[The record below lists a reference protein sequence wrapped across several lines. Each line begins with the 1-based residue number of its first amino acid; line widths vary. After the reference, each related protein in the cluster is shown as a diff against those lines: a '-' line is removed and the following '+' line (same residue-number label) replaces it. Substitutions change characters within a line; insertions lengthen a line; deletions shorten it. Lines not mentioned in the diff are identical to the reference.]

1 MKVSI
6 IPSDKTI
13 IVDGQALTFDYD
25 IDPTIHALQW
35 DGDSG
40 EIEYNDD
47 GIANE
52 QFTDSTLVD
61 TLVSA
66 YEDEVE
72 RLEAEAQATAQAT
85 AQAVIDE
92 AEALEAAKTYA
103 DHRRARYADEL
114 PMGDQFDAILKG
126 FNQLR
131 FDGQDLPAD
140 LDEVIGIWLGIKS
153 AIPKE
158 GSH

>member
-25 IDPTIHALQW
+25 IDPTIHAIQW
-35 DGDSG
+35 DEDSG
-40 EIEYNDD
+40 EIEYND

-61 TLVSA
+61 SLVSA

-72 RLEAEAQATAQAT
+72 RLEAEAQATAQA
-85 AQAVIDE
+85 VVDE

-103 DHRRARYADEL
+103 DHRRARYDDEL
-114 PMGDQFDAILKG
+114 PMRDQFDAILKG

-131 FDGQDLPAD
+131 LDGQDLPAD
-140 LDEVIGIWLGIKS
+140 LDGVIDIWLGIKS

-158 GSH
+158 

>member
-6 IPSDKTI
+6 IPSDQTI
-13 IVDGQALTFDYD
+13 IVDGQALTFNYD

-40 EIEYNDD
+40 EIEYND

-72 RLEAEAQATAQAT
+72 RLEAEAQATAQA
-85 AQAVIDE
+85 VVDE

-103 DHRRARYADEL
+103 DHRRARYDDEL

-131 FDGQDLPAD
+131 LDGQDLPAD
-140 LDEVIGIWLGIKS
+140 LDGVIGIWLGIKS

-158 GSH
+158 

>member
-13 IVDGQALTFDYD
+13 IVDGQALIFDYD
-25 IDPTIHALQW
+25 IDPTIHAIQW
-35 DGDSG
+35 DEDSG
-40 EIEYNDD
+40 EIEYND

-61 TLVSA
+61 SLVSA

-72 RLEAEAQATAQAT
+72 RLEAEAQATAQA
-85 AQAVIDE
+85 VVDE

-103 DHRRARYADEL
+103 DHRRARYDDEL

-126 FNQLR
+126 FDQLR
-131 FDGQDLPAD
+131 LDGQDLPAD
-140 LDEVIGIWLGIKS
+140 LDGVIDIWLGIKS

-158 GSH
+158 

>member
-25 IDPTIHALQW
+25 IDPTIHAIQW

-40 EIEYNDD
+40 EIEYND

-72 RLEAEAQATAQAT
+72 RLEAEAQATAQA
-85 AQAVIDE
+85 VVDE

-103 DHRRARYADEL
+103 DHRRARYDDEL

-126 FNQLR
+126 FNQVRL
-131 FDGQDLPAD
+131 DGQDLPAD
-140 LDEVIGIWLGIKS
+140 LDGVIGIWLGIKS

-158 GSH
+158 

>member
-40 EIEYNDD
+40 EIEYND

-61 TLVSA
+61 SLVSA

-72 RLEAEAQATAQAT
+72 RLEAEAQATAQA
-85 AQAVIDE
+85 VVDE

-103 DHRRARYADEL
+103 DHRRARYDDEL

-126 FNQLR
+126 FDQLR
-131 FDGQDLPAD
+131 LDGQDLPAD
-140 LDEVIGIWLGIKS
+140 LDGVIDIWLGIKS

-158 GSH
+158 

>member
-40 EIEYNDD
+40 EIEYND

-61 TLVSA
+61 SLVSA

-72 RLEAEAQATAQAT
+72 RLEAEAQATAQA
-85 AQAVIDE
+85 VVDE

-103 DHRRARYADEL
+103 DHRRARYNDEL

-131 FDGQDLPAD
+131 FDGQNLPAD

-158 GSH
+158 

>member
-40 EIEYNDD
+40 EIEYKD
-47 GIANE
+47 GTANE

-61 TLVSA
+61 SLVSA

-72 RLEAEAQATAQAT
+72 RLEAEAQAN
-85 AQAVIDE
+85 AQAVVDE

-103 DHRRARYADEL
+103 DHRRARYDDEL

-126 FNQLR
+126 FNQVRL
-131 FDGQDLPAD
+131 DGQDLPAD
-140 LDEVIGIWLGIKS
+140 LDGVIGIWLGIKS

-158 GSH
+158 

>member
-25 IDPTIHALQW
+25 IDPTIHAIQW

-40 EIEYNDD
+40 EIEYND

-52 QFTDSTLVD
+52 QFTDAILVD
-61 TLVSA
+61 PFVYA

-72 RLEAEAQATAQAT
+72 RLEAEAQATAQA
-85 AQAVIDE
+85 VVDE

-103 DHRRARYADEL
+103 DHRRARYDDEL
-114 PMGDQFDAILKG
+114 PMGDQFDAILKA

-131 FDGQDLPAD
+131 LDGQDLPAD
-140 LDEVIGIWLGIKS
+140 LDGVIGIWLGIKS

-158 GSH
+158 

>member
-40 EIEYNDD
+40 EIEYND

-61 TLVSA
+61 SLVSA

-72 RLEAEAQATAQAT
+72 RLEAEAQAN
-85 AQAVIDE
+85 AQAVVDE

-103 DHRRARYADEL
+103 DHRRARYDDEL

-158 GSH
+158 

>member
-25 IDPTIHALQW
+25 IDPTIHAIQW
-35 DGDSG
+35 DEDSG
-40 EIEYNDD
+40 EIEYKD
-47 GIANE
+47 GIGNE

-61 TLVSA
+61 SLISA

-72 RLEAEAQATAQAT
+72 RLEAEAQVT
-85 AQAVIDE
+85 AQAVVDE

-103 DHRRARYADEL
+103 DHRRARYDDEL

-158 GSH
+158 

>member
-40 EIEYNDD
+40 EIEYND
-47 GIANE
+47 GTANE

-72 RLEAEAQATAQAT
+72 RLEAEAQATAQA
-85 AQAVIDE
+85 VVDE

-103 DHRRARYADEL
+103 DHRRARYDDEL
-114 PMGDQFDAILKG
+114 PMGDQFDALLKG

-158 GSH
+158 

>member
-72 RLEAEAQATAQAT
+72 RLEAEAQA
-85 AQAVIDE
+85 VVDE

-103 DHRRARYADEL
+103 DHRRARYDDEL
-114 PMGDQFDAILKG
+114 PMRDQFDAILKG

-131 FDGQDLPAD
+131 LDGQDLPAD
-140 LDEVIGIWLGIKS
+140 LDGVIDIWLGIKS

-158 GSH
+158 

>member
-13 IVDGQALTFDYD
+13 IVDGQSLTFDYD

-72 RLEAEAQATAQAT
+72 RLEAEAQA
-85 AQAVIDE
+85 VVDE

-103 DHRRARYADEL
+103 DHRRARYDDEL

-126 FNQLR
+126 FDQLR
-131 FDGQDLPAD
+131 LDGQDLPAD
-140 LDEVIGIWLGIKS
+140 LDGVIDIWLGIKS

-158 GSH
+158 

>member
-40 EIEYNDD
+40 EIEYKD
-47 GIANE
+47 GIGNE

-61 TLVSA
+61 SLVSA

-72 RLEAEAQATAQAT
+72 RLEAEAQAT

-103 DHRRARYADEL
+103 DHRRVRYNAEL

-131 FDGQDLPAD
+131 LSGQDLPAD
-140 LDEVIGIWLGIKS
+140 LDGVIGIWLGIKS

-158 GSH
+158 

>member
-158 GSH
+158 

>member
-40 EIEYNDD
+40 EIEYND

-61 TLVSA
+61 SLVSA

-72 RLEAEAQATAQAT
+72 RLEAEAQVT
-85 AQAVIDE
+85 AQAVVDE

-103 DHRRARYADEL
+103 DHRRARYDDEL

-158 GSH
+158 

>member
-6 IPSDKTI
+6 IPSDKII

-35 DGDSG
+35 DGNSG
-40 EIEYNDD
+40 EIEYND

-61 TLVSA
+61 SLVSA

-72 RLEAEAQATAQAT
+72 RLEAEAQATAQA
-85 AQAVIDE
+85 VVDE

-103 DHRRARYADEL
+103 DHRRARYNDEL

-126 FNQLR
+126 FNQVRL
-131 FDGQDLPAD
+131 DGQDLPAD
-140 LDEVIGIWLGIKS
+140 LDGVIGIWLGIKS

-158 GSH
+158 

>member
-25 IDPTIHALQW
+25 IDPTIHAIQW

-40 EIEYNDD
+40 EIEYND

-61 TLVSA
+61 SLVSA

-72 RLEAEAQATAQAT
+72 RLEAEAQATAQA
-85 AQAVIDE
+85 VVDE

-103 DHRRARYADEL
+103 DHRRARYDDEL

-126 FNQLR
+126 FDQLR
-131 FDGQDLPAD
+131 LAGQDLPAD
-140 LDEVIGIWLGIKS
+140 LDGVIDIWLGIKS

-158 GSH
+158 

>member
-35 DGDSG
+35 DGNSG
-40 EIEYNDD
+40 EIEYND

-72 RLEAEAQATAQAT
+72 RLEAEAQATAQA
-85 AQAVIDE
+85 VVDE

-103 DHRRARYADEL
+103 DHRRARYDDEL

-126 FNQLR
+126 FDQLR
-131 FDGQDLPAD
+131 LAGQDLPAD
-140 LDEVIGIWLGIKS
+140 LDGVIDIWLGIKS

-158 GSH
+158 